1 MGLVIGGGGDQPTS
15 LYVPYKDK
23 TAACSKSV
31 STQLPKSGVVQ
42 RGEGV
47 KRNTE
52 LSYSNRLFLKSL
64 GYNVVSPSV

>member
-1 MGLVIGGGGDQPTS
+1 MGLVIGEGDQPT
-15 LYVPYKDK
+15 LYFPYKDK

-31 STQLPKSGVVQ
+31 STQLPKSEVT
-42 RGEGV
+42 RRGV

-52 LSYSNRLFLKSL
+52 LTYSNRLFLKSL